1 MLGSIDLLQT
11 ITSANNAAKH
21 MDKRKKNTS
30 IDVRDI
36 SLNLQLVGLG
46 IQTLG
51 EKAFMKA
58 GKRII
63 TPSESGY
70 LSEH

>member
-1 MLGSIDLLQT
+1 MQPNIW
-11 ITSANNAAKH
+11 IKE
-21 MDKRKKNTS
+21 KNTT

-58 GKRII
+58 EKRIL
-63 TPSESGY
+63 TPSEKWIFVRT
-70 LSEH
+70 L